1 MFNLLVEIISESSS
15 AITSGITSAISSSG
29 DTASLPF
36 TDWNSFLT
44 WFVDVVL
51 PWIVAFVTSGGLATL
66 IYKLAK
72 FVSNTTINKS
82 ILLDTRL
89 SISNLKKDIQKLEQR
104 DKEKTALI
112 EKLISQIPND
122 DLKEEITAELNAIDT
137 SSLYVDLDLEEK
149 PVITVKIKKSKKN
162 KNKELQ
168 QE

>member
-1 MFNLLVEIISESSS
+1 MFNLLVEVISESSS

-137 SSLYVDLDLEEK
+137 SSLYADLEEK

-162 KNKELQ
+162 KIVAFFKR
-168 QE
+168 